1 MRTTEKTKEIIN
13 HCVEVHGEENAKEQ
27 ALNTIEQI
35 IYLAP
40 IEERAYWHK
49 VKQLLNK

>member
-27 ALNTIEQI
+27 ALKTIEQI

-40 IEERAYWHK
+40 IEERGYWDK